1 MEPNT
6 LLDALLDEA
15 GISRKGLA
23 ARVNRAGAARGKT
36 MRYDHTAVIRWLAG
50 ARPRGIVPDLLC
62 GILADRLGRPI
73 SLADIG
79 MGPAASEQPAAPLAG
94 FIERSTAMWR
104 GDGQQ
109 RKDVQAAPLVTGL
122 AAVGPVWEWENPP
135 DDRDVSRV
143 GSVHVGQADI
153 ELLHVARGHYTAM
166 YRQAGG
172 IATRNRVVRFLAE
185 HTAPLVRGAYG
196 DSTGRELHRAVGG
209 LVAVAGICAY
219 DSDRQGLAQRYFHQA
234 LRLAKASGDRAFG
247 GYVVALLVNQS
258 IFLRD
263 YRQAVAFAEAGIRAA
278 GAHMSPALATD
289 LYAMQAKAFSRMG
302 DQAGAHR
309 CMTAAEDAAARI
321 RPAEEPA
328 ELTYVQPG
336 LVEAQLAEALISLR
350 DFAPAQDY
358 AAEAVRARAHA
369 RGSVH
374 RLATLATADLG
385 RGEAEL
391 AAAHTLDALVLS
403 RGQESQRLR
412 DRFVRLR
419 DMLSDHGSAAG
430 RDAVEG
436 IDAAL
441 AAAAVGRRLR

>member
-15 GISRKGLA
+15 GMSRQGLA
-23 ARVNRAGAARGKT
+23 RRVNQAGKARGKT
-36 MRYDHTAVIRWLAG
+36 LRYDHTAVIRWLSG
-50 ARPRGIVPDLLC
+50 ARPRGIVPDVIC
-62 GILADRLGRPI
+62 EILTERLGRPI

-79 MGPAASEQPAAPLAG
+79 MGPSAATAPAAPLAG
-94 FIERSTAMWR
+94 FIERSTALWR
-104 GDGQQ
+104 GDGQHRQ
-109 RKDVQAAPLVTGL
+109 DVEQTPLITGL

-135 DDRDVSRV
+135 DDLDVSRP
-143 GSVHVGQADI
+143 GSMRVGQSDI
-153 ELLHVARGHYTAM
+153 DQLRVARGHYVAM

-172 IATRNRVVRFLAE
+172 VATRGRIVRYLADQ
-185 HTAPLVRGAYG
+185 TAPLVRGSYTDA
-196 DSTGRELHRAVGG
+196 TGRELHRAVGG
-209 LVAVAGICAY
+209 LVAVAGMCSY

-247 GYVVALLVNQS
+247 GYVIALLVNQS
-258 IFLRD
+258 LFMKD

-278 GAHMSPALATD
+278 GGAMSPALATD

-302 DQAGAHR
+302 DQGGAHR
-309 CMTAAEDAAARI
+309 CMTAAEAAAARI
-321 RPAEEPA
+321 RPDEEPA
-328 ELTYVQPG
+328 ELGYVQPG

-350 DFAPAQDY
+350 DFTPAQGY

-369 RGSVH
+369 RGSIH

-391 AAAHTLDALVLS
+391 AAAHTLDALALAQ
-403 RGQESQRLR
+403 GQESQRLR
-412 DRFVRLR
+412 DRFVKLR
-419 DMLSDHGSAAG
+419 GQFVDHSSTAG
-430 RDAVEG
+430 RDVVEQ

-441 AAAAVGRRLR
+441 SVPL

>member
-23 ARVNRAGAARGKT
+23 ARVNRAGIARGKRL
-36 MRYDHTAVIRWLAG
+36 RYDHTAVIRWIGG
-50 ARPRGIVPDLLC
+50 ARPRGIVPDLIC
-62 GILADRLGRPI
+62 GILAERLGRPI

-79 MGPAASEQPAAPLAG
+79 MGPAAAAQTAAPLAG
-94 FIERSTAMWR
+94 FIERSTALWR

-109 RKDVQAAPLVTGL
+109 RADLEQAPLITGL

-135 DDRDVSRV
+135 DDHDVSRV
-143 GSVHVGQADI
+143 GSVHVGQSDV
-153 ELLHVARGHYTAM
+153 EVLRVARAHYEAM

-172 IATRNRVVRFLAE
+172 VATRGRVVRFLAE
-185 HTAPLVRGAYG
+185 HTSPLVRGAYS
-196 DSTGRELHRAVGG
+196 DATGRELHRAVGG

-234 LRLAKASGDRAFG
+234 LRLAKASGDRGFG
-247 GYVVALLVNQS
+247 GYVIALLVNQAL
-258 IFLRD
+258 FMRD

-289 LYAMQAKAFSRMG
+289 LYAMQAKAYSRMG
-302 DQAGAHR
+302 DLAGAHR
-309 CMTAAEDAAARI
+309 CMTAAETASGRI

-328 ELTYVQPG
+328 ELGYVQPG
-336 LVEAQLAEALISLR
+336 LVEAQLAEAFISLG
-350 DFAPAQDY
+350 DWAPAQTY
-358 AAEAVRARAHA
+358 ATEAVRSGAHA
-369 RGSVH
+369 RGSIH

-385 RGEAEL
+385 RGEAEQ
-391 AAAHTLDALVLS
+391 AAAHTVAALDLA

-412 DRFVRLR
+412 DRFTRLR
-419 DMLSDHGSAAG
+419 EMLVDHGSVAG
-430 RDAVEG
+430 RDAVER

-441 AAAAVGRRLR
+441 TVPL